1 MIQYFPF
8 NEPLLVTIKEDKD
21 YDTTEQTTLALGYWL
36 DPNDPTR
43 PPCYCIGT
51 GLCVRKERKFNVTP
65 VLNIVN

>member
-36 DPNDPTR
+36 DPNDSTR

-51 GLCVRKERKFNVTP
+51 GL
-65 VLNIVN
+65 